1 MSKRRVGAR
10 LRIVAGALAATMLLA
25 GCGIG
30 LQDLPIGGSAG
41 AGAISVTVQLESAI
55 GLVHGAEVRFGQ
67 KVVGRISDMQVG
79 AHGADVQV
87 SLAGDLDLA
96 ADTAAV
102 VELPTALG
110 TPHIRLLDPDTG
122 GPRLADG
129 DVIALSVTELG
140 PRIESTLAGLGML
153 LDGGGVGRLETVV
166 AELHTAFDGRA
177 EQMAELTDFT
187 ADLLERAHAG
197 REDFDAA
204 VTAAAAVAERAA
216 ESGPLIDRGLDQVPD
231 LVAVLAGQQQTLDDL
246 LGATADLAAVGA
258 QITAAAPDQMSTAA
272 TDAAAVVAALQDFS
286 DRLAAGLDGMNRFM
300 ADFGRAVRGDYL
312 TFVGTLDVPGTIDS
326 LFFGPDGPPVPRERS
341 EDGRKDP
348 FAVFDDIATALDG
361 GVGR

>member
-1 MSKRRVGAR
+1 MSARRVGPL
-10 LRIVAGALAATMLLA
+10 LRAAAGVPAATMLLA

-55 GLVHGAEVRFGQ
+55 GLVDGAEVLLGQ
-67 KVVGRISDMQVG
+67 QVVGRVADMEVG
-79 AHGADVQV
+79 RYGADVRV

-110 TPHIRLLDPDTG
+110 TPHIRLLDPGTG
-122 GPRLADG
+122 GPRLGDG
-129 DVIALSVTELG
+129 DVIALSATELG

-187 ADLLERAHAG
+187 AELLERAHAG

-204 VTAAAAVAERAA
+204 VTAAAAVTERAA
-216 ESGPLIDRGLDQVPD
+216 EGAPLVDRGLDQVPE
-231 LVAVLAGQQQTLDDL
+231 LVAVLAAQQQTLDDL
-246 LGATADLAAVGA
+246 LGATGDLAAAGA
-258 QITAAAPDQMSTAA
+258 QITGAAPDQMSTAVS
-272 TDAAAVVAALQDFS
+272 DAAAVVAALQDFS
-286 DRLAAGLDGMNRFM
+286 DRLAAGLDAMNRFM
-300 ADFGRAVRGDYL
+300 TDFGRAVRGDYL

-326 LFFGPDGPPVPRERS
+326 LFFGPDGPPAARERGA
-341 EDGRKDP
+341 DGRKDP
-348 FAVFDDIATALDG
+348 FAVFDDIDELLSG
-361 GVGR
+361 GGGR